1 MSPFAV
7 GYLFGQLITLL
18 AFLTPAFLFLRAQQ
32 MVLTL
37 VRPENRRMD
46 PGLVWLQLIPL
57 LNWVWIFIVVRRI
70 ADSLAKQFAALQ
82 SDSILGIVDE
92 QAIKDF
98 GKKPTYRI
106 GLAYCIL
113 IACLPLSVILFNI
126 IGNPA
131 TAPDNPTFV
140 IWIGLTAFLLI
151 LASIVCWIIYWVQ
164 LVQYKNKLKQALAL
178 G

>member
-1 MSPFAV
+1 MTPYAA
-7 GYLFGQLITLL
+7 GYLFGQIVMFL
-18 AFLTPAFLFLRAQQ
+18 AFLTPVFLFFRAQQ

-37 VRPENRRMD
+37 IRPENRRMH

-57 LNWVWIFIVVRRI
+57 FNYVWVFFVVRRI
-70 ADSLAKQFAALQ
+70 ADSLAKQYAALQ

-98 GKKPTYRI
+98 GKRPTYRI

-113 IACLPLSVILFNI
+113 IACIPLLIIFTNLF
-126 IGNPA
+126 A
-131 TAPDNPTFV
+131 DPTQTKSDVFYGLF
-140 IWIGLTAFLLI
+140 GLTVGLLALGALI
-151 LASIVCWIIYWVQ
+151 CWIVYWVQ
-164 LVQYKNKLKQALAL
+164 LAGYKNKLKEVYAV